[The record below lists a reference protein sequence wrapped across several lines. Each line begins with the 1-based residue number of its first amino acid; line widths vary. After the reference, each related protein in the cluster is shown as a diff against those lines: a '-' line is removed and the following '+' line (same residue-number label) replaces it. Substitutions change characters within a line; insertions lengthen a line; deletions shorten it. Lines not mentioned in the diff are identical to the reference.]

1 MVFRSWLPL
10 GGRTRHGRRKAPSAP
25 PSRPTL
31 ELLEDRLT
39 PSGTG
44 LPAISGP
51 ALTPEGSLYTLQL
64 DAQGNNL
71 QQWSIDWGDGT
82 VDTVAGSA
90 TSASH
95 TYADGPA
102 DRTITATAT
111 QAVNLTFFQWA
122 VADGGNGHYYAL
134 TTTTEDWLTA
144 EAEAAALGG
153 HLASVT
159 SQGEQDFLVNTF
171 VSGANDHHILWI
183 GLTDQD
189 VEGTFVWSSG
199 EAVTYTNWQGGEP
212 NNFNGIEDYVAI
224 NWHFGNNIGGS
235 TIGAWNDTPLN
246 GTNFNATQPEPYRGI
261 MEFTTVPTSANVS
274 TLQVTV
280 QNVAPT
286 ASVSGPASAVRGQT
300 LTFTVG
306 ASDPSAADQAAGFTY
321 KIDWNGDG
329 VVDQVVSGP
338 SGTTVQHAFTTT
350 GTFNVGVTATDRDG
364 GESAVVTQPV
374 DIRAAALQGGQ
385 LVVGGTPGDDVILLV
400 RENKQGAVH
409 VFINNQ
415 DEGVFTPTNGVVAHG
430 YEGND
435 VIFVFGAIPGVQLYG
450 DAGND
455 LLVAG
460 HDGSMLFGG
469 PGDDVLIG
477 GPGNDVLVGGDGNDV
492 LIGGGGRD
500 VLIGGNGS
508 DFLLGN
514 GGDDLIITGATAF
527 DDDPNALA
535 AVQAEWTSDLSSA
548 VRLLNLRNGSFFLT
562 ADTLLPDHATD
573 RVQGAQA
580 NRDVLFASDE
590 DWLPGRRH

>member
-1 MVFRSWLPL
+1 MAFRSWLPL
-10 GGRTRHGRRKAPSAP
+10 GGRTRHGRRKAPVAL

-39 PSGTG
+39 PSGAG

-51 ALTPEGSLYTLQL
+51 ALTQEGSLYTLQL
-64 DAQGNNL
+64 DAQGNTL
-71 QQWSIDWGDGT
+71 QQWTIDWGDGT
-82 VDTVAGSA
+82 MVDTVAGSA
-90 TSASH
+90 TSATH
-95 TYADGPA
+95 TYDDGPA

-111 QAVNLTFFQWA
+111 QAVNLTLFQWA

-134 TTTTEDWLTA
+134 TNTTEDWLTA
-144 EAEAAALGG
+144 EAEAEAAGFGG

-159 SQGEQDFLVNTF
+159 SLGEQNFLVNTF
-171 VSGANDHHILWI
+171 LSGANDHNIYWL
-183 GLTDQD
+183 GLTDQA

-199 EAVTYTNWQGGEP
+199 EAVTYTNWQAGEP
-212 NNFNGIEDYVAI
+212 NNFNGVEDYVAI
-224 NWHFGNNIGGS
+224 NWHFGNNIPGGS
-235 TIGAWNDTPLN
+235 LGAWNDTPLD
-246 GTNFNATQPEPYRGI
+246 GINFNATQPEPYRGI
-261 MEFTTVPTSANVS
+261 LEFSTLTNTS

-280 QNVAPT
+280 ENVAPT

-300 LTFTVG
+300 LTFTLT

-321 KIDWNGDG
+321 NIDWNADG

-338 SGTTVQHAFTTT
+338 SGTTVQHTFTTT
-350 GTFNVGVTATDRDG
+350 GTFNVSVTATDRDG
-364 GESAVVTQPV
+364 GESAVVTQQV

-385 LVVGGTPGDDVILLV
+385 LVVGGTTGDDVILLV

-409 VFINNQ
+409 VFINNH

-455 LLVAG
+455 LLVGSPA
-460 HDGSMLFGG
+460 GSMLFGG
-469 PGDDVLIG
+469 SGNDVLIG

-492 LIGGGGRD
+492 LIGGGGSD

-514 GGDDLIITGATAF
+514 GGDDLLIPGATMF
-527 DDDPNALA
+527 DNDPVALA
-535 AVQAEWTSDLSSA
+535 ALQAEWTSNLS
-548 VRLLNLRNGSFFLT
+548 
-562 ADTLLPDHATD
+562 
-573 RVQGAQA
+573 GA
-580 NRDVLFASDE
+580 SC
-590 DWLPGRRH
+590 